1 MIGIKRR
8 TPVMPPPVQADAH
21 HRAAHY
27 DGAIGSIGAAR
38 RLTADFLHQ
47 LAAEWYAPLS
57 AERTQDILLVVSELA
72 TNAERHSGGPY
83 LVELDGDAESV
94 RVTVW
99 DSGSTLPRVLA
110 PDPLRIGGHGMEIVL
125 RLCDGLTM
133 ELVPVGKRVSARFDL
148 IRPTAP

>member
-8 TPVMPPPVQADAH
+8 TAVMPPPVQAAVH
-21 HRAAHY
+21 HRAGHY

-38 RLTADFLHQ
+38 QLALDFLHQ
-47 LAAEWYAPLS
+47 LAAEWYAPVGP
-57 AERTQDILLVVSELA
+57 ERTQDILLVVSELA

-99 DSGSTLPRVLA
+99 DSGSTLPRVFA
-110 PDPLRIGGHGMEIVL
+110 PDPLRVGGHGMEIVL
-125 RLCDGLTM
+125 RLCDSLTM
-133 ELVPVGKRVSARFDL
+133 ELVPVGKRVRAHFDL
-148 IRPTAP
+148 TAPAAS